1 MVIKKRRCLCF
12 IIHHLRFSQTNFSLF
27 EVVPKEN
34 QNSIKFYV
42 DNESIVGGITLNNND
57 SENLE
62 LQCKTVTNI
71 DINLEFFL
79 KYLIRFTKMCS
90 TGQQV
95 NLYLSK
101 IYPLIVQFKFD
112 ELGDGNWTNL

>member
-1 MVIKKRRCLCF
+1 MPSSEFARICKVLYAIDETVD
-12 IIHHLRFSQTNFSLF
+12 IG
-27 EVVPKEN
+27 VN
-34 QNSIKFYV
+34 QNCIKFYV
-42 DNESIVGGITLNNND
+42 DNETIVGGITLNNND

-62 LQCKTVTNI
+62 LKCKTVTNT

-79 KYLIRFTKMCS
+79 KYLNMFTKMCS

-95 NLYLSK
+95 NLHLSK

-112 ELGDGNWTNL
+112 ELGEIKFYLDPKFKE